1 MGLVDMWYIEGFD
14 AEETGMQATFDIC
27 PMVRKYST
35 IPCEQLQVIRD
46 ITAFQ
51 LSKIDR
57 GIVLIFAAWSGHS
70 VIALQRLTESLSRHD
85 LDFLE
90 IKVID
95 IESMTGQDMNR
106 LFGRVF
112 HGYGEALWIREGKV
126 VAQLEA
132 FEPESGPLILAH
144 TRNLLAERPREP
156 TL

>member
-1 MGLVDMWYIEGFD
+1 ML
-14 AEETGMQATFDIC
+14 ATFDIC
-27 PMVRKYST
+27 PMVRKYSA
-35 IPCEQLQVIRD
+35 IPCEQLQVVRD
-46 ITAFQ
+46 ITTFD

-70 VIALQRLTESLSRHD
+70 VIALQRVTQSLSRGD
-85 LDFLE
+85 LDCLE

-95 IESMTGQDMNR
+95 IESMTGQDMKR

-112 HGYGEALWIREGKV
+112 HGDGETLWIREGKI

-132 FEPESGPLILAH
+132 FEPESESSILAC
-144 TRNLLAERPREP
+144 TRKLVAERPRES

>member
-1 MGLVDMWYIEGFD
+1 
-14 AEETGMQATFDIC
+14 MQATFDIC
-27 PMVRKYST
+27 PMVRKYSA
-35 IPCEQLQVIRD
+35 IPYEQLQVIRD

-70 VIALQRLTESLSRHD
+70 VIALQRLTESLSGRD

-90 IKVID
+90 INVID

-112 HGYGEALWIREGKV
+112 HGCGETLWIREGKV

-144 TRNLLAERPREP
+144 TRKLLAERPREP